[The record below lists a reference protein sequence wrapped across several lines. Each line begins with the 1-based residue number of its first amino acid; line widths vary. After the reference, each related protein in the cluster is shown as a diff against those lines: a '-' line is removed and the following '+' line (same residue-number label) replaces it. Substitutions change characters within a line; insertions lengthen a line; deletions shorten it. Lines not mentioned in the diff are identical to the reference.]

1 MSTISS
7 KDVANLRN
15 ITGLGMMDC
24 KKALEE
30 TNGDFDKA
38 IDYLRKKGIAKGE
51 QRAGRTASQGLI
63 ESYIHPGA
71 QLGVLLELNCETDF
85 VARSDDFKQLAH
97 NLAMQI
103 AASAPTAVRREEV
116 SQTRIDKEMEIYREQ
131 MAAEKKPDEIK
142 EKIAL
147 GKLDKFFQSTCLL
160 EQQYVK
166 DPNMKVSD
174 LVLEV
179 AGKLKENIVVK
190 RFVRFQVGE

>member
-1 MSTISS
+1 MSISS

-38 IDYLRKKGIAKGE
+38 IDYLRKKGISKGE
-51 QRAGRTASQGLI
+51 QRSGRAASQGVI
-63 ESYIHPGA
+63 EPYIHPGS

-85 VARSDDFKQLAH
+85 VSRSDEFKQLAH

-103 AASAPTAVRREEV
+103 AASSPTAVRREEV
-116 SQTRIDKEMEIYREQ
+116 PQHVIDKELEIYREQ
-131 MAAEKKPDEIK
+131 MANEKKPPEIK
-142 EKIAL
+142 EKIAI
-147 GKLDKFFQSTCLL
+147 GKLEKYFQTTCLL

-166 DPNMKVSD
+166 DPNVKVSE

-190 RFVRFQVGE
+190 RFTRFQVGE